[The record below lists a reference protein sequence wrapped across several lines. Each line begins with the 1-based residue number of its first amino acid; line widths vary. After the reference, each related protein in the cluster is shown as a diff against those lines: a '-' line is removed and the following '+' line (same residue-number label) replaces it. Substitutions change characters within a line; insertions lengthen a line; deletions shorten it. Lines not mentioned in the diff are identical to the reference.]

1 MENRKMFVNYR
12 ESNVKE
18 GALRNEKLFFVSAQ
32 ASGDRFK
39 FCVNV

>member
-1 MENRKMFVNYR
+1 MIVNYR

-32 ASGDRFK
+32 AS
-39 FCVNV
+39 VT